1 MTVLQALWLTW
12 ITLAMH
18 LRLASWLTLQ
28 VALDWQPWG
37 GD

>member
-1 MTVLQALWLTW
+1 MALWQALWLTW
-12 ITLAMH
+12 VAL
-18 LRLASWLTLQ
+18 LASWLTLQ